1 MHEHGSAGTGLC
13 RRVGV
18 VPELKPATGDGTLT
32 RILIVEDQ
40 MVARK
45 ALAIVLAL
53 EPTFKVVGETG
64 SLAETRALLGKI
76 DVDIVLLDLQLPD
89 GNSLT
94 ILPEIRAAY
103 PRAGV
108 VVLTASTEPSLLAL
122 AEAMGATVMHKS
134 TGLRELRR
142 VLQQLSS
149 PSRHSRPAAEV
160 VDHKQ

>member
-1 MHEHGSAGTGLC
+1 MPDMSSRTAGGM
-13 RRVGV
+13 
-18 VPELKPATGDGTLT
+18 LT

-40 MVARK
+40 MVVRK

-94 ILPEIRAAY
+94 MLPEIRAAY
-103 PRAGV
+103 LGAGV
-108 VVLTASTEPSLLAL
+108 VVLTASTDPSLLAL
-122 AEAMGATVMHKS
+122 VEAMGATVMHKS
-134 TGLRELRR
+134 TGLRELRC

-149 PSRHSRPAAEV
+149 SSHRSPSAGEV
-160 VDHKQ
+160 VDRAQ

>member
-1 MHEHGSAGTGLC
+1 M
-13 RRVGV
+13 
-18 VPELKPATGDGTLT
+18 LT

-40 MVARK
+40 MVVRK

-64 SLAETRALLGKI
+64 SLAETRALLGKL

-94 ILPEIRAAY
+94 MLPEIRTAY
-103 PRAGV
+103 PAAGV

-122 AEAMGATVMHKS
+122 VQAMGATVMHKS

-149 PSRHSRPAAEV
+149 SLHCSPSAAEV
-160 VDHKQ
+160 VDRAQ

>member
-1 MHEHGSAGTGLC
+1 M
-13 RRVGV
+13 
-18 VPELKPATGDGTLT
+18 PEVKPPTGDGTLT

-64 SLAETRALLGKI
+64 SLAETRALLGKL

-94 ILPEIRAAY
+94 MLPEIRTAY
-103 PRAGV
+103 PGAGV
-108 VVLTASTEPSLLAL
+108 IVLTASTEPSLLAL
-122 AEAMGATVMHKS
+122 AQAMGVTVMHKS

-149 PSRHSRPAAEV
+149 SLHRLPPTAEV
-160 VDHKQ
+160 VDRAQ

>member
-1 MHEHGSAGTGLC
+1 M
-13 RRVGV
+13 
-18 VPELKPATGDGTLT
+18 LT

-40 MVARK
+40 MVVRK

-94 ILPEIRAAY
+94 MLPEIRAAY
-103 PRAGV
+103 LGAGV
-108 VVLTASTEPSLLAL
+108 VVLTASTEPSLLEL
-122 AEAMGATVMHKS
+122 AQAMGAMVMNKS

-149 PSRHSRPAAEV
+149 SLHGSPSAVEV
-160 VDHKQ
+160 VDRAQ

>member
-1 MHEHGSAGTGLC
+1 MPEMTPRTAG
-13 RRVGV
+13 
-18 VPELKPATGDGTLT
+18 GTLT

-89 GNSLT
+89 GNSL
-94 ILPEIRAAY
+94 IMLPEIRAAY
-103 PRAGV
+103 PGAGV
-108 VVLTASTEPSLLAL
+108 VVLTASTEPSLLAPVQ
-122 AEAMGATVMHKS
+122 AMGATVMHKS

-149 PSRHSRPAAEV
+149 SLHRSPSAAEV
-160 VDHKQ
+160 VDRAQ